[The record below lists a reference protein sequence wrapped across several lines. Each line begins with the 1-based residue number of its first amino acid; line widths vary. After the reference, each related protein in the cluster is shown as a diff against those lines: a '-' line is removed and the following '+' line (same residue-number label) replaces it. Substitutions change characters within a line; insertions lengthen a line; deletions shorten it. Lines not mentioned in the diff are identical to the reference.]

1 MVETHDGPVRVVP
14 TATEQ
19 TPLLEDR
26 PKDVENDIPSSNA
39 EAVSGSAAII
49 EEEPTNREL
58 ALTMSCIWVCL
69 PPPPF
74 PRTF

>member
-14 TATEQ
+14 MATEQ

-26 PKDVENDIPSSNA
+26 PKDVENDIPSSNG

-49 EEEPTNREL
+49 EEPTNREL
-58 ALTMSCIWVCL
+58 ALIMSCIWVYL
-69 PPPPF
+69 PPPF
-74 PRTF
+74 PRMF